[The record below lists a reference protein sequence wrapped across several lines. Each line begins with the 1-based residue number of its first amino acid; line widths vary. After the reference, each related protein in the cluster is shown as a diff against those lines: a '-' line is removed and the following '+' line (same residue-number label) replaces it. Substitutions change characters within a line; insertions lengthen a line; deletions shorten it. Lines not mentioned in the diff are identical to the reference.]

1 MVLLDPKNDY
11 IFKRLFAT
19 APHLLTALI
28 NSVRHEEEPVE
39 VIEVLNPRIDPEELA
54 GKFIVLDVLA
64 RGRQGQ
70 LFNIEM
76 QVRRFDLWSARSV
89 YYLASTLA
97 KQLSQG
103 QNYDLIKP
111 VIGIHLL
118 DFDLFAAPAQM
129 QQAHWCFELRDR
141 WQPATR
147 LGAELELN
155 IIELAKA
162 DRLHKAGAQ
171 GLNAWVTF
179 FEHWKEDSTMSQL
192 TYPPVQQALE
202 VLKDLSADDET
213 QRKAFVR
220 ERALRDEISKLASAR
235 MEGLQEGEKRGK
247 QEGLQ
252 EAKTKMI
259 QSGMSEEQAQAILGL

>member
-1 MVLLDPKNDY
+1 MIK
-11 IFKRLFAT
+11 
-19 APHLLTALI
+19 
-28 NSVRHEEEPVE
+28 
-39 VIEVLNPRIDPEELA
+39 VLNPRIDPEELA

-64 RGRQGQ
+64 RDRQGH

-76 QVRRFDLWSARSV
+76 QVRPFDLWSARSV

-97 KQLSQG
+97 KQLGHG
-103 QNYDLIKP
+103 QDYHLIKP

-118 DFDLFAAPAQM
+118 DFDLFTAPAQM

-179 FEHWKEDSTMSQL
+179 LNTGRRI
-192 TYPPVQQALE
+192 PP
-202 VLKDLSADDET
+202 
-213 QRKAFVR
+213 
-220 ERALRDEISKLASAR
+220 
-235 MEGLQEGEKRGK
+235 
-247 QEGLQ
+247 
-252 EAKTKMI
+252 
-259 QSGMSEEQAQAILGL
+259 

>member
-220 ERALRDEISKLASAR
+220 ERALRDEISQLASAR
-235 MEGLQEGEKRGK
+235 MEGKQEGK

-252 EAKTKMI
+252 EAKTKML
-259 QSGMSEEQAQAILGL
+259 QSGMSEEQARTILGL

>member
-1 MVLLDPKNDY
+1 MTLLDPKNDY

-76 QVRRFDLWSARSV
+76 QVRRIDLWSARSV

-97 KQLSQG
+97 KQLSHG
-103 QNYDLIKP
+103 QNYDLLKP

-220 ERALRDEISKLASAR
+220 ERALRDEISQLASAR
-235 MEGLQEGEKRGK
+235 MEGKQEGK

-252 EAKTKMI
+252 EAKTKML
-259 QSGMSEEQAQAILGL
+259 QSGMSEEQARAILGF